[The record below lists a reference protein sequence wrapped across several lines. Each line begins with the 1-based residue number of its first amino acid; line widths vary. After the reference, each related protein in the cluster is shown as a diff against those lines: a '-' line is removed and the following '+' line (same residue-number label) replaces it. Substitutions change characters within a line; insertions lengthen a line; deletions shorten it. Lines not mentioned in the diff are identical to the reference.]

1 VNPNEPAKASRFVRK
16 MKSLQ
21 KRTLLGFVNS
31 SDAYHMQEIPDF
43 VYYDV
48 PTYRRLREF
57 WADDGSRNN
66 AGDCTRLLAIL
77 LNVKSLLE
85 EGIEGSFAE
94 LGVWRG
100 NSAKVLRELTPDR
113 KFFLF
118 DTFEGFPEQ
127 DAKVDPAAP
136 SASGFSDTSL
146 ERVKKFVG
154 ESANTFYCVGYFP
167 QTADHVPKDEKFAF
181 VHLDCDLEAP
191 IKAGLEFFYP
201 RLSAGGTILIHDYES
216 GGKWPGVKRAVDE
229 FLKDKPE
236 RLILLPDKSGSA
248 IFRKLR

>member
-1 VNPNEPAKASRFVRK
+1 

-48 PTYRRLREF
+48 PAYRRLREF

-66 AGDCTRLLAIL
+66 AGDCTRLFAIL
-77 LNVKSLLE
+77 LNVKSLLQE
-85 EGIEGSFAE
+85 DVGGSFAE

-100 NSAKVLRELTPDR
+100 NSAI
-113 KFFLF
+113 
-118 DTFEGFPEQ
+118 
-127 DAKVDPAAP
+127 VDPAAP
-136 SASGFSDTSL
+136 NTSGFSDTSL
-146 ERVKKFVG
+146 ERVKRFVG
-154 ESANTFYCVGYFP
+154 ESANTFYCVGDFP
-167 QTADHVPKDEKFAF
+167 ESAVHVPNEEKFAF
-181 VHLDCDLEAP
+181 VNFDCDLEAP
-191 IKAGLEFFYP
+191 IRLGLEFCYP
-201 RLSAGGTILIHDYES
+201 RLSSGGIILIYDYKS
-216 GGKWPGVKRAVDE
+216 GWKWPGVKRAVDG

-248 IFRKLR
+248 IFRKL